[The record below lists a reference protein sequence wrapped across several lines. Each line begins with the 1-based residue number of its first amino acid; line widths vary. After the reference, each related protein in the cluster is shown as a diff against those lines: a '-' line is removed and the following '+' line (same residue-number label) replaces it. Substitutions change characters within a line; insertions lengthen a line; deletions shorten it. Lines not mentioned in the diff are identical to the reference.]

1 MTKFR
6 KAAGS
11 LGILFMSLS
20 PLAHADE
27 ATIIVDSPSLLYIG
41 KISQEA
47 NRRLFDA
54 YRSHKD
60 EIKWLAIRSKG
71 GSVEDGLELGK
82 WVHEQ
87 GLGIKVY
94 EYCLSSCANY
104 VFPAA
109 SERLLSSF
117 AVIGYHG
124 GACSTHFDRSAL
136 MQHQAGMSEAE
147 IRKDNEAFNA
157 YLTQQCEKERSFYK
171 GIGVRDDLATLGQS
185 PEYETLFETSPAA
198 LGWTYSPKAFEKL
211 GIRGIQVINPPWRP
225 NFPASDATV
234 ITIDF

>member
-6 KAAGS
+6 KAAES

-27 ATIIVDSPSLLYIG
+27 ATLIVDGPTLLYFG

-47 NRRLFDA
+47 NQRLFDA
-54 YRSHKD
+54 YRSHKG
-60 EIKWLAIRSKG
+60 EIRWLAIKSKG

-82 WVHEQ
+82 WVHVQ

-109 SERLLSSF
+109 REKLVSSF
-117 AVIGYHG
+117 AVIAYHG
-124 GACSTHFDRSAL
+124 GACSSHFDRSAL
-136 MQHQAGMSEAE
+136 TQHQAGMNKAE
-147 IRKDNEAFNA
+147 IRKDNEDFDA
-157 YLTQQCEKERSFYK
+157 YLAQQCEKERSFYK
-171 GIGVRDDLATLGQS
+171 GIKVRDDLATLGQS
-185 PEYETLFETSPAA
+185 PEYETLFEKSPTA
-198 LGWTYSPKAFEKL
+198 LGWTYSQSAFEKL
-211 GIRGIQVINPPWRP
+211 GVRDIQVINPPWKP
-225 NFPASDATV
+225 VFPASDAAV